1 MCPLRLHIL
10 LYIHIREG
18 LFKTSLGT
26 QLYLYIDFF
35 LEKLNGHSVNGTHEP
50 ATEMN
55 SADNEPA
62 AAIKCLDDPN
72 FNFDESSAVNNTN
85 NSSVANDVKK
95 QHIEEKNTVAP
106 TPAVTQAPATT
117 TATIQPQQL
126 QSSPAQVQA
135 PSTVVKSEP
144 LAAPAPVT
152 GPSKQQSD
160 NLKNMMIQA
169 ENNSSI
175 ASASGA
181 SAATSLGENVDNKSP
196 KKMAPVSPLVNL
208 PSASGIP
215 VAPGSSVSAASGSS
229 SSSHTAPP
237 SDLPVSAPPA
247 VKKPSYRLFL

>member
-1 MCPLRLHIL
+1 MNFC
-10 LYIHIREG
+10 
-18 LFKTSLGT
+18 
-26 QLYLYIDFF
+26 

-85 NSSVANDVKK
+85 NSNVVNDAKK

-126 QSSPAQVQA
+126 QSSPAHVQA
-135 PSTVVKSEP
+135 PSPVVKSEP

-181 SAATSLGENVDNKSP
+181 SAATSLGENVDNNSP

-215 VAPGSSVSAASGSS
+215 VAPGSSVSAAPGSS
-229 SSSHTAPP
+229 SSSHTAPS

-247 VKKPSYRLFL
+247 VKKPSYRLFLKNLLIKTYCILYILKGLLFS